1 MTGRGGKGV
10 ELMSLAKGGEVVA
23 AFPVLDTDQ
32 IMLVTDGGTLIR
44 CPVDGIRIAGR
55 ATRGV
60 RIVNVSEGERVVSAI
75 RIGEDDA
82 SAERTATEQRQ
93 QPRRNK
99 RWIRTCRAAKTL
111 PPLGAHESGEG
122 GQDMA

>member
-1 MTGRGGKGV
+1 MNMAR
-10 ELMSLAKGGEVVA
+10 GGEVVA
-23 AFPVLDTDQ
+23 AFPVQDSDQ

-60 RIVNVSEGERVVSAI
+60 RIVNVSEGERVVSAV

-82 SAERTATEQRQ
+82 G
-93 QPRRNK
+93 N
-99 RWIRTCRAAKTL
+99 
-111 PPLGAHESGEG
+111 GNGNGESHSETNG
-122 GQDMA
+122 G

>member
-1 MTGRGGKGV
+1 LGKG
-10 ELMSLAKGGEVVA
+10 GQVVA
-23 AFPVLDTDQ
+23 AFPVLQSDQ
-32 IMLVTDGGTLIR
+32 IMLVSDGGTLIR

-82 SAERTATEQRQ
+82 GNGDGNGNA
-93 QPRRNK
+93 N
-99 RWIRTCRAAKTL
+99 
-111 PPLGAHESGEG
+111 GNGEDHSETNG
-122 GQDMA
+122 G

>member
-1 MTGRGGKGV
+1 MRS
-10 ELMSLAKGGEVVA
+10 ELSISGAVSDGDRTRASNSSAAIACSAISGVA
-23 AFPVLDTDQ
+23 AFPVLQSDQ

-75 RIGEDDA
+75 RIGEEDD
-82 SAERTATEQRQ
+82 TDNGNGDTG
-93 QPRRNK
+93 N
-99 RWIRTCRAAKTL
+99 
-111 PPLGAHESGEG
+111 GNGEDHSETNG
-122 GQDMA
+122 G

>member
-1 MTGRGGKGV
+1 M
-10 ELMSLAKGGEVVA
+10 A
-23 AFPVLDTDQ
+23 AFPVLGSDQ

-60 RIVNVSEGERVVSAI
+60 RIVNVSEGERVVSAV

-82 SAERTATEQRQ
+82 NAV
-93 QPRRNK
+93 N
-99 RWIRTCRAAKTL
+99 
-111 PPLGAHESGEG
+111 GNGNGESHGETNG
-122 GQDMA
+122 G

>member
-1 MTGRGGKGV
+1 VK
-10 ELMSLAKGGEVVA
+10 
-23 AFPVLDTDQ
+23 PTDQ

-60 RIVNVSEGERVVSAI
+60 RIVNVSDGERVVSAI

-82 SAERTATEQRQ
+82 
-93 QPRRNK
+93 
-99 RWIRTCRAAKTL
+99 
-111 PPLGAHESGEG
+111 GETNGNGSNGHDGPAPDSDGETG
-122 GQDMA
+122 GQTNGG